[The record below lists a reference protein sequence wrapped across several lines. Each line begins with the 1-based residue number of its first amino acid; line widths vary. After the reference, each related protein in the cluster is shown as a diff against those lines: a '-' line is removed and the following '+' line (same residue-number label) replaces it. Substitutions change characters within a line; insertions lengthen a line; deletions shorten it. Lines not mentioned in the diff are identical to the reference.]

1 MATLSVYDRDESLFL
16 FCVYPNFTIPSII
29 KVISNLCM
37 LILLA
42 SDIINMLVTST
53 NTNFILV
60 SFIVR
65 LVSLPRE
72 YIGACVLL
80 VKDVDINVL

>member
-1 MATLSVYDRDESLFL
+1 
-16 FCVYPNFTIPSII
+16 
-29 KVISNLCM
+29 M